1 MSDKLHKAGQIISV
15 IVFIA
20 VLSVMGMIT
29 GRPIMMLAYGGFF
42 LLMSLIIYL
51 SLNRQ
56 TKVRHETSSDNK
68 SFIFRKVL
76 SAILMIVAIIAPL
89 IIALRSEVISLPADI
104 SQGKV
109 VGIMLSIT
117 ILFIVLVLLS
127 IFMIND
133 RGSSFVNRF
142 IGYVIFII
150 AAAFPGL
157 LMSTVDRTT
166 MGIGSVYYV
175 AMAVLILAYN
185 ARSLYCVKE

>member
-20 VLSVMGMIT
+20 ILSVMGMIT
-29 GRPIMMLAYGGFF
+29 GKPIMMLAYGGFF
-42 LLMSLIIYL
+42 LLMSLVIYL
-51 SLNRQ
+51 FLNRQ
-56 TKVRHETSSDNK
+56 TKVRHETSSENR

-76 SAILMIVAIIAPL
+76 SAILMILAIIAPL
-89 IIALRSEVISLPADI
+89 IIALRSEVISLPADM

-109 VGIMLSIT
+109 IGIMLST
-117 ILFIVLVLLS
+117 SILFIVLVLLS
-127 IFMIND
+127 IFLIND

-150 AAAFPGL
+150 AAAFPGI